1 MAITAARQTSD
12 FSGFISPAQ
21 ADAIFERA
29 AKQSVVQRLVRRIP
43 LGASGVEIPVTTT
56 RPTAG
61 WVSEGAAKPA
71 SQGALSLVTMT
82 PKKLGAIAVQSSE
95 VVRANPGGY
104 MGLLREWLAE
114 AFAVAFDKAALYDQ
128 GPDGTAGA
136 GPFATFIN
144 QTAKSVEL
152 GTATQA
158 TGGIYKDIVSGL
170 SLLVADDK
178 RLTGFAFDLE
188 VEPLFLGAVDTSG
201 RPLFID
207 LPPDDTALVSGR
219 LIGRPAFIGDGVASD
234 TAAEILGF
242 GGDWTQAAWGAVG
255 GISYTVSTEATV
267 TINGALVSLFENNL
281 VAIRAEAE
289 YGWVVNDTAAFVKY
303 ANATP

>member
-29 AKQSVVQRLVRRIP
+29 AKMSVVQRLVRRIP
-43 LGASGVEIPVTTT
+43 LGASGVEVPVTTT

-71 SQGALSLVTMT
+71 SQGALTLKTMT
-82 PKKLGAIAVQSSE
+82 PKKIGAIAVQSSE

-104 MGLLREWLAE
+104 MSLLREWLAE

-136 GPFATFIN
+136 GPFDTFIN

-158 TGGIYKDIVSGL
+158 TGGIYKDIVAGL

-178 RLTGFAFDLE
+178 KLTGFAFDLE
-188 VEPLFLGAVDTSG
+188 AEPLFLGATDTSG

-207 LPPDDTALVSGR
+207 SPPDDTALTSGR

-234 TAAEILGF
+234 TVAEIMGF

-289 YGWVVNDTAAFVKY
+289 YGWLVNDTAAFVKY